1 MWGFLGFCIH
11 GRRLRIG
18 SDRTVNPFSP
28 RARRCGRSTATRP
41 PPSTPAALTSS
52 RRPSRTPSASRSSAS
67 SRRPTPPPPRRR
79 SGPRSGRPQGAR
91 FDRACECV
99 TRSLEALP
107 EFTSCAGWAWC
118 SPGGSRREGTTSS
131 GVCMTLSKPTILR
144 ACSTDLLVTKNT
156 QFLKML
162 DSG

>member
-18 SDRTVNPFSP
+18 SDRTVNPFPP

-67 SRRPTPPPPRRR
+67 SRRPTPPRR
-79 SGPRSGRPQGAR
+79 SALRSGQPHGAR
-91 FDRACECV
+91 FDHARECV
-99 TRSLEALP
+99 TRSREALP
-107 EFTSCAGWAWC
+107 ELTSYAGWAWC

-144 ACSTDLLVTKNT
+144 ACSTDLLVIKKHPIPSNAR
-156 QFLKML
+156 FRLN
-162 DSG
+162 